1 MSDNVKVFLQENA
14 YLLDTEENLGRF
26 IDKALCQLS
35 YKEYQ
40 ELLKCLLISDISLYP
55 YYPTKEDVE
64 KILID
69 ESELGDWE

>member
-14 YLLDTEENLGRF
+14 HLLDTEENLGRF

-40 ELLKCLLISDISLYP
+40 ELLKCLLISGISLYP
-55 YYPTKEDVE
+55 YYTTEDIQ
-64 KILID
+64 KILIG
-69 ESELGDWE
+69 E

>member
-14 YLLDTEENLGRF
+14 SLLDTEENLGKF
-26 IDKALCQLS
+26 IDKALGQLS

-40 ELLKCLLISDISLYP
+40 ELLKCLLISGISLYP
-55 YYPTKEDVE
+55 YYETKEDIE

-69 ESELGDWE
+69 E

>member
-1 MSDNVKVFLQENA
+1 MSDNVKVFLQENV

-40 ELLKCLLISDISLYP
+40 ELLKCLLISGISLYP
-55 YYPTKEDVE
+55 YYTTEDIQ
-64 KILID
+64 KILIG
-69 ESELGDWE
+69 E